1 MRAAFG
7 IIALL
12 LVLVV
17 VALLARHQ
25 LTATQK
31 PLPQMAVPSVS
42 SRGHGQQASAPLN
55 AAQQS
60 QQIQQQIG
68 DSVNQMMKQ
77 RTEQLDQQEQ
87 KQP

>member
-7 IIALL
+7 IISLL
-12 LVLVV
+12 LLLVV
-17 VALLARHQ
+17 VALLAKHQ
-25 LTATQK
+25 LAATQK
-31 PLPQMAVPSVS
+31 PLTQMAVPRVS
-42 SRGHGQQASAPLN
+42 SQAEGQQASAPLN

-60 QQIQQQIG
+60 QQIQQQVG
-68 DSVNQMMKQ
+68 DSVNQLMKQ